1 MNGTQ
6 GFTMDVMVRCK
17 KGGTN
22 VLLFK
27 DLKIIGGNQ
36 LKEGTRV
43 KMMWYSMKCCGK
55 AHMGTQIK

>member
-22 VLLFK
+22 VLLFR
-27 DLKIIGGNQ
+27 DLKIVGGKNDVVRYEV
-36 LKEGTRV
+36 L
-43 KMMWYSMKCCGK
+43 
-55 AHMGTQIK
+55 